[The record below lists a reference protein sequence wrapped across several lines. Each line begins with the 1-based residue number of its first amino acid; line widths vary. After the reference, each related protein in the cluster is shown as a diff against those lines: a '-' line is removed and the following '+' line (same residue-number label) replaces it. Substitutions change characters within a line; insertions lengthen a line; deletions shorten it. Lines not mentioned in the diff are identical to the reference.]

1 VETQMPVLNPSVEVD
16 VNSSSSGLNNLNY
29 LQPNAFKLTIDHKH
43 FQNLEFFCQ
52 TVVHPSM
59 SSNPVEMPYKRITSV
74 PFTGDKL
81 TFSELTAMIIV
92 DENLNAYTEMYN
104 WLQRTIEQ
112 EDTTAINRTSSKPP
126 TYADITLSIL
136 SSHNNKVRQIRY
148 IDSMP
153 VSLGD
158 MQLESTSG
166 DLSFIT
172 FPATFRFSY
181 FELR

>member
-1 VETQMPVLNPSVEVD
+1 MPTLNPSIEVD
-16 VNSSSSGLNNLNY
+16 TTTATSGLNNLNY

-52 TVVHPSM
+52 TILHPSL
-59 SSNPVEMPYKRITSV
+59 SSNPVEMPFKRVTSV

-81 TFSELTAMIIV
+81 TFGELTAMIIV
-92 DENLNAYTEMYN
+92 DENLNAYTEMYK

-112 EDTTAINRTSSKPP
+112 DDTTPINRTSSKPP

-148 IDSMP
+148 IDSIP
-153 VSLGD
+153 TSLGD
-158 MQLESTSG
+158 MQLETTSG
-166 DLSFIT
+166 DVNFIT
-172 FPATFRFSY
+172 FPVAFRFSY

>member
-1 VETQMPVLNPSVEVD
+1 
-16 VNSSSSGLNNLNY
+16 
-29 LQPNAFKLTIDHKH
+29 
-43 FQNLEFFCQ
+43 
-52 TVVHPSM
+52 M
-59 SSNPVEMPYKRITSV
+59 SSNPVEMPYKRVTSV

-81 TFSELTAMIIV
+81 TFGELTAMIIV

-112 EDTTAINRTSSKPP
+112 EDRTPLGRTSVNPP

-153 VSLGD
+153 TSLGD
-158 MQLESTSG
+158 MTLESTSG
-166 DLSFIT
+166 DVTFIT
-172 FPATFRFSY
+172 FPASFRFSY
-181 FELR
+181 FELK

>member
-1 VETQMPVLNPSVEVD
+1 
-16 VNSSSSGLNNLNY
+16 
-29 LQPNAFKLTIDHKH
+29 
-43 FQNLEFFCQ
+43 
-52 TVVHPSM
+52 
-59 SSNPVEMPYKRITSV
+59 MPYKRVTSV

-81 TFSELTAMIIV
+81 TFGELTAMIIV

-112 EDTTAINRTSSKPP
+112 EDRTPLGRTSVNPP

-153 VSLGD
+153 TSLGD
-158 MQLESTSG
+158 MTLESTSG
-166 DLSFIT
+166 DVTFIT
-172 FPATFRFSY
+172 FPASFRFSY
-181 FELR
+181 FELK

>member
-1 VETQMPVLNPSVEVD
+1 MPILNPSLEVD
-16 VNSSSSGLNNLNY
+16 VNSASSGLNNINY
-29 LQPNAFKLTIDHKH
+29 LQPNAFKLTIDNKH

-52 TVVHPSM
+52 TVMHPSL

-81 TFSELTAMIIV
+81 TFGELTAMIIV
-92 DENLNAYTEMYN
+92 DENMNSYTEMYN
-104 WLQRTIEQ
+104 WMQRTIEQ
-112 EDTTAINRTSSKPP
+112 DDTTPLNRTSARPP

-136 SSHNNKVRQIRY
+136 SSHNNTTRQIKY
-148 IDSMP
+148 IDSLP
-153 VSLGD
+153 TSLGD
-158 MQLESTSG
+158 MALESTAG
-166 DLSFIT
+166 DVTFIT

>member
-1 VETQMPVLNPSVEVD
+1 MPILNPSLEVD
-16 VNSSSSGLNNLNY
+16 VNSASSGLNNINY
-29 LQPNAFKLTIDHKH
+29 LQPNAFKLTIDNKH
-43 FQNLEFFCQ
+43 FKNLEFFCQ
-52 TVVHPSM
+52 TVMHPSL

-81 TFSELTAMIIV
+81 TFGELTAMIIV
-92 DENLNAYTEMYN
+92 DENMNSYTEMYN

-112 EDTTAINRTSSKPP
+112 DDTTPLNRSASNPA

-136 SSHNNKVRQIRY
+136 SSHNNTTRQIRY
-148 IDSMP
+148 IDSRP
-153 VSLGD
+153 TSLGA
-158 MQLESTSG
+158 MALESPAG
-166 DLSFIT
+166 DVTFIT

>member
-1 VETQMPVLNPSVEVD
+1 MPTLNPSLEVLT
-16 VNSSSSGLNNLNY
+16 SSASSGLNNVNY

-52 TVVHPSM
+52 TVLHPSL
-59 SSNPVEMPYKRITSV
+59 SSNPVEMPYKRVTSV

-81 TFSELTAMIIV
+81 TFGELTAMIIV

-112 EDTTAINRTSSKPP
+112 EDRTPLGRTSVNPP

-153 VSLGD
+153 TSLGD
-158 MQLESTSG
+158 MTLESTSG
-166 DLSFIT
+166 DVTFIT
-172 FPATFRFSY
+172 FPASFRFSY
-181 FELR
+181 FELK